1 MSPDDK
7 PHDRLF
13 RSTFSVPA
21 HAAALLRSIL
31 PPEVCAEIDWGSL
44 SAVKGDRITKV
55 LRERNIDLLLSARIA
70 GREVCLMFLVEHQS
84 KPEKR
89 MVVRMLEYMAVLWR
103 AMPAKEPLV
112 PILPIVVHHGAS
124 GWTAARS
131 MRELLRLDADLEA
144 LLGDRLVSMTLTID
158 DLARLTPEQIA
169 ARRASAQVRLVL
181 GMLRDARMAESVGEL
196 LSRWAALVREALAED
211 PTLDAVV
218 LVLRYISKV
227 RDERLDDVLDAARQ
241 IGQEAEEATMTL
253 YERLIA
259 EGEAKGIAKGI
270 AKGKAEGMAEG
281 EAKGMAALILRQLAR
296 FGPISPEVAARVR
309 AASVEELVAMAD
321 RMASAKSI
329 AEVVG

>member
-1 MSPDDK
+1 MPPDDK

-13 RSTFSVPA
+13 RSTFSTPA

-31 PPEVCAEIDWGSL
+31 PAEVCAEIDWGSL
-44 SAVKGDRITKV
+44 AAVKGDRITKV
-55 LRERNIDLLLSARIA
+55 LKERNIDLLLSARVA
-70 GREVCLMFLVEHQS
+70 GREVHLMFLVEHQS
-84 KPEKR
+84 KPERR
-89 MVVRMLEYMAVLWR
+89 MVARMLEYMAVLWR

-131 MRELLRLDADLEA
+131 MRELLKVDEDLEA

-158 DLARLTPEQIA
+158 DLARLTPEEIA

-181 GMLRDARMAESVGEL
+181 GMLRDARTAESVGEL

-227 RDERLDDVLDAARQ
+227 RDERLGGCARRRPTDRAGGRGGRHDAVRQ
-241 IGQEAEEATMTL
+241 AHRRG
-253 YERLIA
+253 
-259 EGEAKGIAKGI
+259 
-270 AKGKAEGMAEG
+270 
-281 EAKGMAALILRQLAR
+281 
-296 FGPISPEVAARVR
+296 
-309 AASVEELVAMAD
+309 
-321 RMASAKSI
+321 
-329 AEVVG
+329 

>member
-1 MSPDDK
+1 MPPDDK

-13 RSTFSVPA
+13 RSTFSTPA

-31 PPEVCAEIDWGSL
+31 LPEVCSQIEWESL
-44 SAVKGDRITKV
+44 AAVKGDRITKV
-55 LRERNIDLLLSARIA
+55 LKERNIDLLLSARVA
-70 GREVCLMFLVEHQS
+70 GREVHLMFLVEHQS
-84 KPEKR
+84 KPERR
-89 MVVRMLEYMAVLWR
+89 MVARILEYMAVLWR

-112 PILPIVVHHGAS
+112 PILPIVVHHGPS
-124 GWTAARS
+124 GWTAPRS
-131 MRELLRLDADLEA
+131 MRELLRLEPDLEA
-144 LLGDRLVSMTLTID
+144 LLGERLLSMTLTID
-158 DLARLTPEQIA
+158 DLARQTPEEIA

-181 GMLRDARMAESVGEL
+181 GMLRDARTAGSVGEL

-253 YERLIA
+253 YDRLIA
-259 EGEAKGIAKGI
+259 EGEAKG
-270 AKGKAEGMAEG
+270 KAE
-281 EAKGMAALILRQLAR
+281 GMAALILRMLTR
-296 FGPISPEVAARVR
+296 FGPVPPEVAVRVR
-309 AASVEELVAMAD
+309 AANVEELVAMAD
-321 RMASAKSI
+321 RMATAKSV